1 MVHGISTISTP
12 LSLILIVKLLKCTT
26 EDFLLYIFKGVLQAF
41 KEEFSNSVV
50 SVGDR
55 ERREINQPVDVLLAP
70 PGTLMSMLYR
80 SKL

>member
-1 MVHGISTISTP
+1 MGPGISTISTP
-12 LSLILIVKLLKCTT
+12 LSLILIVKLLICTT
-26 EDFLLYIFKGVLQAF
+26 EVFSLYIFKGVLQAF
-41 KEEFSNSVV
+41 KEEFSISVV

>member
-1 MVHGISTISTP
+1 M
-12 LSLILIVKLLKCTT
+12 ILIVKLLIYTT
-26 EDFLLYIFKGVLQAF
+26 EEFLLYIFKGVLQAF
-41 KEEFSNSVV
+41 KEEFSISVV

-55 ERREINQPVDVLLAP
+55 ERREINQAVDVLLAP